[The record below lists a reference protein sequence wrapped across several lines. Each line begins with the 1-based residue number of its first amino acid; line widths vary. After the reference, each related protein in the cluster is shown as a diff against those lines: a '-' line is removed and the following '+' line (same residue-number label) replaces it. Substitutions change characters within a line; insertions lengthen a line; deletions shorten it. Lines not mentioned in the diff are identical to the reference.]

1 MTDAVAPAFGG
12 HGTKSYRGYAL
23 LMLTVVYT
31 FNFVDRGL
39 IGIAQE
45 PLKLD
50 LGVDDF
56 QLGLLG
62 GPAFA
67 ILYTLLGV
75 PIARMAERSNRIT
88 IITVGAAV
96 WSFMTAACGLAGSYM
111 QLVIARVGVGIGEA
125 ACTPPSQ
132 SVLTDYFPSARR
144 ATALAIY
151 ALGIPIG
158 TMISAYVGSQLV
170 AHGGEWF
177 AWLEPT
183 FRALGLHNNAEG
195 GGAVAGW
202 RTVFLALGF
211 PGLIAALIL
220 KATVREP
227 PRSGL
232 TSETPSFSAT
242 LRAIGGKASFW
253 HIAIAGALMSFVGY
267 STSQFLVSYL
277 VRNYSVSI
285 QQAAGALAIVA
296 GISVAIG
303 TFAGGFVSDR
313 LQRRFPA
320 IAAWLPGAGILV
332 ALPVYLFAFAAPNF
346 NTAFMFL
353 LVAPMF
359 HYLYLGPMYAV
370 SQSIVEPRMRATT
383 VAILLLIVNLIGY
396 GLGPPALGALSDFLA
411 NRELAS
417 TGLTVALCKAPG
429 VEHPAACA
437 PALAHGLRYAMMGVT
452 CLLAW
457 PMIHFFLASRRYLAD
472 RVS

>member
-1 MTDAVAPAFGG
+1 MTAVAAPAFEGQ
-12 HGTKSYRGYAL
+12 GTKSYRAYAL
-23 LMLTVVYT
+23 MMLTVVYT

-39 IGIAQE
+39 IGITQE
-45 PLKLD
+45 ALKHD
-50 LGVDDF
+50 LGVDDT

-75 PIARMAERSNRIT
+75 PIARFAERSNRIT

-96 WSFMTAACGLAGSYM
+96 WSFMTAACGLAGNYM
-111 QLVIARVGVGIGEA
+111 QLVVARVGVGIGEA

-132 SVLTDYFPSARR
+132 SVLSDYFPSARR

-177 AWLEPT
+177 AFLEPSL
-183 FRALGLHNNAEG
+183 RALGLHNNID
-195 GGAVAGW
+195 GAGHVAGW
-202 RTVFLALGF
+202 RTVFLALGL
-211 PGLIAALIL
+211 PGLLAALIL
-220 KATVREP
+220 KTTVREP
-227 PRSGL
+227 PRSGIAK
-232 TSETPSFSAT
+232 ETPSFSAT
-242 LRAIGGKASFW
+242 LRAIAGKASFW

-267 STSQFLVSYL
+267 STSQFLVSYS
-277 VRNYSVSI
+277 VRTYGVTI
-285 QQAAGALAIVA
+285 EHAAAALAIVA
-296 GISVAIG
+296 GVSVALG
-303 TFAGGFVSDR
+303 TFFGGFLSDR
-313 LQRRFPA
+313 LQRRFPT
-320 IAAWLPGAGILV
+320 IATWLPGAGIVV
-332 ALPVYLFAFAAPNF
+332 ALPVYLLAFAAPDF

-353 LVAPMF
+353 LIAPVF

-383 VAILLLIVNLIGY
+383 VALVLLIVNLIGY
-396 GLGPPALGALSDFLA
+396 GLGPPTLGAVSDFLA
-411 NRELAS
+411 NRELVS
-417 TGLTVALCKAPG
+417 SGLSVAVCKAPG
-429 VEHPAACA
+429 AHPAACT
-437 PALAHGLRYAMMGVT
+437 PAIAHGLRYAMMGVT

-457 PMIHFFLASRRYLAD
+457 PMIHFFLAARSYLKD

>member
-1 MTDAVAPAFGG
+1 MSAAAPVFEG
-12 HGTKSYRGYAL
+12 HGTKSYRAYAL

-39 IGIAQE
+39 IGITQE
-45 PLKLD
+45 PLKHD

-88 IITVGAAV
+88 IITVGAAI
-96 WSFMTAACGLAGSYM
+96 WSFMTAACGLAGNYT
-111 QLVIARVGVGIGEA
+111 QLVIARIGVGIGEA

-132 SVLTDYFPSARR
+132 SVITDYFPSARR
-144 ATALAIY
+144 ATAIAIY
-151 ALGIPIG
+151 SLGIPIG

-177 AWLEPT
+177 AWLEPF
-183 FRALGLHNNAEG
+183 FRALGLHNNIEG
-195 GGAVAGW
+195 GGPVAGW
-202 RTVFLALGF
+202 RTVFLTLGL

-220 KATVREP
+220 QATVKEP
-227 PRSGL
+227 PRSGVA
-232 TSETPSFSAT
+232 TQAPSFSAT

-253 HIAIAGALMSFVGY
+253 HIAVAGALMSFVGY
-267 STSQFLVSYL
+267 STSQFLVSYS
-277 VRNYSVSI
+277 VRNYGVTI

-296 GISVAIG
+296 GVSVAIG
-303 TFAGGFVSDR
+303 TFSGGFLSDR
-313 LQRRFPA
+313 MQRRFPT
-320 IAAWLPGAGILV
+320 IAAWLPGVGIMV
-332 ALPVYLFAFAAPNF
+332 ALPVYLLAFTAADF

-353 LVAPMF
+353 LIAPVF

-370 SQSIVEPRMRATT
+370 CQSIVEPRMRATT

-396 GLGPPALGALSDFLA
+396 GLGPPTLGLLSDILA
-411 NRELAS
+411 NRELTSAA
-417 TGLTVALCKAPG
+417 LTVALCKTPG
-429 VEHPAACA
+429 VEHPVACA

-457 PMIHFFLASRRYLAD
+457 PMIHFFLAARTYLKD

>member
-1 MTDAVAPAFGG
+1 MNDAGAPAFAGY
-12 HGTKSYRGYAL
+12 GTKSYRAYAL

-39 IGIAQE
+39 IGITQE
-45 PLKLD
+45 ALKHD

-75 PIARMAERSNRIT
+75 PIARYAERSNRIT
-88 IITVGAAV
+88 IVAIGAAV
-96 WSFMTAACGLAGSYM
+96 WSAMTAVCGLAGNYL
-111 QLVIARVGVGIGEA
+111 QLVVARIGVGIGEA

-132 SVLTDYFPSARR
+132 SVLTDYYPSARR

-158 TMISAYVGSQLV
+158 TMISAFIGSQLV

-177 AWLEPT
+177 AFLGP
-183 FRALGLHNNAEG
+183 FLSSLGLHNNIDSTP
-195 GGAVAGW
+195 VAGW
-202 RTVFLALGF
+202 RTVFLALGV
-211 PGLIAALIL
+211 PGLLAALIL

-227 PRSGL
+227 PRSGAA
-232 TSETPSFSAT
+232 TEAPSFSAT
-242 LRAIGGKASFW
+242 LRAIAAKRSFW
-253 HIAIAGALMSFVGY
+253 HLAIAGALMSFVGY
-267 STSQFLVSYL
+267 STSQFLISYS
-277 VRNYSVSI
+277 VRNYGVSI
-285 QQAAGALAIVA
+285 DRAAFALAIVA
-296 GISVAIG
+296 GVSVSIG

-313 LQRRFPA
+313 LSGRFPA
-320 IAAWLPGAGILV
+320 IAAWLPGVGILV
-332 ALPVYLFAFAAPNF
+332 ALPVYLLAFAAPDF
-346 NTAFMFL
+346 NTAFFFL
-353 LVAPMF
+353 LIAPVF

-370 SQSIVEPRMRATT
+370 SQSVVEPRMRATT

-396 GLGPPALGALSDFLA
+396 GLGPPTLGALSDFLA
-411 NRELAS
+411 NRELVSSA
-417 TGLTVALCKAPG
+417 LTVAMCKAPG

-437 PALAHGLRYAMMGVT
+437 PAIAHGLRYAMMGVT

-457 PMIHFFLASRRYLAD
+457 PMIHFFLASRHYLKD

>member
-1 MTDAVAPAFGG
+1 MNDAGAPAFAG
-12 HGTKSYRGYAL
+12 HGTKSYRAYAL

-39 IGIAQE
+39 IGITQE
-45 PLKLD
+45 PLKHD
-50 LGVDDF
+50 LGIDDF

-75 PIARMAERSNRIT
+75 PIARFAERSNRIT
-88 IITVGAAV
+88 IVTIGAAV
-96 WSFMTAACGLAGSYM
+96 WSFMTAVCGLAGNYM
-111 QLVIARVGVGIGEA
+111 QLVVARVGVGIGEA

-132 SVLTDYFPSARR
+132 SVLTDYFPSSRR

-177 AWLEPT
+177 ALLEPM
-183 FRALGLHNNAEG
+183 FRALGIHNNIDG
-195 GGAVAGW
+195 SGHVAGW
-202 RTVFLALGF
+202 RTVFLALGL
-211 PGLIAALIL
+211 PGLLAALIL

-227 PRSGL
+227 PRSGSA
-232 TSETPSFSAT
+232 TGTPSFSAT
-242 LRAIGGKASFW
+242 LKAIGGKRSFW
-253 HIAIAGALMSFVGY
+253 HLAVAGALMSFVGY
-267 STSQFLVSYL
+267 STAQFLVSYS
-277 VRNYSVSI
+277 VRSYGVSI
-285 QQAAGALAIVA
+285 ERAAGALAIVA
-296 GISVAIG
+296 GVSVALG
-303 TFAGGFVSDR
+303 TFFGGFIADR
-313 LQRRFPA
+313 MSKRFPA
-320 IAAWLPGAGILV
+320 IAAWLPGAGIVV
-332 ALPVYLFAFAAPNF
+332 ALPVYLLAFAAPDF
-346 NTAFMFL
+346 NTAFLFL
-353 LVAPMF
+353 LIAPVF

-396 GLGPPALGALSDFLA
+396 GLGPPTLGALSDFLA
-411 NRELAS
+411 NRELVS
-417 TGLTVALCKAPG
+417 SGLTVALCKAPG
-429 VEHPAACA
+429 VEHPTACA
-437 PALAHGLRYAMMGVT
+437 PAIAHGLRYAMMGVT

-457 PMIHFFLASRRYLAD
+457 PMVHFFLASRHYLKD

>member
-1 MTDAVAPAFGG
+1 MTAVAAPAFEG
-12 HGTKSYRGYAL
+12 HGTKSYRAYAL

-39 IGIAQE
+39 IGITQE
-45 PLKLD
+45 ALKHD

-56 QLGLLG
+56 QLGVLG
-62 GPAFA
+62 GPVFA

-75 PIARMAERSNRIT
+75 PIARFAERSNRIT
-88 IITVGAAV
+88 IVTIGAAV
-96 WSFMTAACGLAGSYM
+96 WSLMTAACGLAANYL
-111 QLVIARVGVGIGEA
+111 QLVAARVGVGIGEA

-132 SVLTDYFPSARR
+132 SVLTDYYPSARR

-158 TMISAYVGSQLV
+158 TMISAFAGGWLV
-170 AHGGEWF
+170 AHGGGLF
-177 AWLEPT
+177 SGLAPM
-183 FRALGLHNNAEG
+183 FNALGIRNNLGDGAEI
-195 GGAVAGW
+195 AGW
-202 RTVFLALGF
+202 RTVFLALGL

-220 KATVREP
+220 KTTVREP
-227 PRSGL
+227 PRAGGAADA
-232 TSETPSFSAT
+232 PSFSAT
-242 LRAIGGKASFW
+242 LRAIAGKRSFW

-267 STSQFLVSYL
+267 STAQFLVSYS
-277 VRNYSVSI
+277 VRNYGVSI
-285 QQAAGALAIVA
+285 AQASGALGVVA
-296 GISVAIG
+296 GVSVALG
-303 TFAGGFVSDR
+303 TFSGGFLADR
-313 LQRRFPA
+313 LCGRFPA

-332 ALPVYLFAFAAPNF
+332 ALPVYLLAFGAPNF
-346 NTAFMFL
+346 NTAFLFL
-353 LVAPMF
+353 LIAPVF

-396 GLGPPALGALSDFLA
+396 GLGPPTLGALSDFLA

-429 VEHPAACA
+429 AEHPGACA
-437 PALAHGLRYAMMGVT
+437 PALAHGLRFAMMGVT
-452 CLLAW
+452 SLLAW
-457 PMIHFFLASRRYLAD
+457 PMIHFFLAARHYLKD

>member
-1 MTDAVAPAFGG
+1 MTAAAAPAFEGN
-12 HGTKSYRGYAL
+12 GTKSYRAYAL

-39 IGIAQE
+39 IGITQE
-45 PLKLD
+45 PLKHD
-50 LGVDDF
+50 LGIDDF

-75 PIARMAERSNRIT
+75 PIARFAERSNRIT
-88 IITVGAAV
+88 IVTIGAAV
-96 WSFMTAACGLAGSYM
+96 WSFMTAVCGLAGNYL
-111 QLVIARVGVGIGEA
+111 QLVVARIGVGIGEA

-132 SVLTDYFPSARR
+132 SVLSDYFPQSRR

-158 TMISAYVGSQLV
+158 TMISAFIGSKLV

-177 AWLEPT
+177 AFLEPFLQT
-183 FRALGLHNNAEG
+183 IGIHNNIDHSEH
-195 GGAVAGW
+195 VAGW
-202 RTVFLALGF
+202 RTVFLALGL
-211 PGLIAALIL
+211 PGLLAALIL

-227 PRSGL
+227 PRSGVS
-232 TSETPSFSAT
+232 TETPSFSAT

-253 HIAIAGALMSFVGY
+253 HIAVAGALMSFVGY
-267 STSQFLVSYL
+267 STSQFLISYS
-277 VRNYSVSI
+277 VRNYGI
-285 QQAAGALAIVA
+285 TIERAAFALAIVA
-296 GISVAIG
+296 GVSVSIG
-303 TFAGGFVSDR
+303 TFFGGFTADR
-313 LQRRFPA
+313 MQRRFPT
-320 IAAWLPGAGILV
+320 IAAWLPGAGIII
-332 ALPVYLFAFAAPNF
+332 ALPVYLLAFGARDF

-353 LVAPMF
+353 LVAPVF

-370 SQSIVEPRMRATT
+370 AQSIVEPRMRATT

-396 GLGPPALGALSDFLA
+396 GLGPPTLGALSDFLA

-417 TGLTVALCKAPG
+417 TGLTVALCKTPG

-437 PALAHGLRYAMMGVT
+437 PAIAHGLRYAMMGVT
-452 CLLAW
+452 CVLAW
-457 PMIHFFLASRRYLAD
+457 PMIHFFLAARHYLKD